1 MRLDELRRW
10 AAGQL
15 DGFDSP
21 QTEAWAVLEANGIT
35 RTRVLSHP
43 EEEADM
49 AVLSSVRQMVE
60 ERKKHVP
67 LSYITHHKEFFGLDF
82 IVSGDTLI
90 PRPDTETLVEKVIG
104 LARGRRKLTVLDL
117 CTGTGCVGLAL
128 QTVLDVKH
136 LVLADIS
143 PEALEVARQNAAR
156 LAVTEVEI
164 VQSDLFSTIR
174 KDLRF
179 DIIVSNPPYIARKWE
194 AGLSEEVRKEPRL
207 ALFDEAEDGTGIL
220 KSIIASSFHRLEKNG
235 ILALECDFRQAGTL
249 ACALTE
255 AGYSQAEITK
265 DLAGLDRVVSALRT

>member
-49 AVLSSVRQMVE
+49 AVLSSVRQMVG

-67 LSYITHHKEFFGLDF
+67 LSYITHHKEFFALDF
-82 IVSGDTLI
+82 IVSGGTLI
-90 PRPDTETLVEKVIG
+90 PRPDTEILVEKVIE
-104 LARGRRKLTVLDL
+104 LARGRRGLKVLDL

-164 VQSDLFSTIR
+164 IQSDLFSAIGE
-174 KDLRF
+174 DLRF
-179 DIIVSNPPYIARKWE
+179 DIIVSNPPYIAHKWE

-207 ALFDEAEDGTGIL
+207 ALLDEEEDGTGIL
-220 KSIIASSFHRLEKNG
+220 KSIIASSFYRLEKNG

-249 ACALTE
+249 ICTLTE
-255 AGYSQAEITK
+255 AGYSQAGITK
-265 DLAGLDRVVSALRT
+265 DLAGLDRVVSALRI